1 MSDGN
6 YGQDN
11 QNFQHQ
17 TSVIPRTS
25 NENLTQPPQVELVG
39 RSIACTSNPYQDPY
53 YGGMMAGY
61 GPQPLVPHLLDVHYT
76 RLPLA
81 LEMAQEPVYVNA
93 KQYRGILRRRQSRA
107 KAELE
112 KKLITAR
119 KPYLHESRHQHAMR
133 RARGSGGRFAK
144 KFNTLKCTT
153 KETGTASVSTSSSGS
168 EPLHTTRQLKS
179 GIVIRKQKGLKCTR
193 RLKHEDTLIEVKET
207 LRTINGEV
215 SHLTQGFTKGTCYL
229 VGPRDKQGVMGEELS
244 LTQTGEQ
251 QRTEKG
257 FSELFSVLYKD

>member
-1 MSDGN
+1 MQSKSKSASRMEVNAYKISSLATCSEPWWRSMGYNSIPTTEIGGNTSNSSFLEQSKDCQSQSDDGMDEDDDNAIKESQITASPHSVDGN

-17 TSVIPRTS
+17 TSVIPHTS

-39 RSIACTSNPYQDPY
+39 RSIACTSNPY

-93 KQYRGILRRRQSRA
+93 KQYSGILRRRQSRA

-112 KKLITAR
+112 KKLITAQ
-119 KPYLHESRHQHAMR
+119 KVPP
-133 RARGSGGRFAK
+133 
-144 KFNTLKCTT
+144 
-153 KETGTASVSTSSSGS
+153 VS
-168 EPLHTTRQLKS
+168 
-179 GIVIRKQKGLKCTR
+179 
-193 RLKHEDTLIEVKET
+193 
-207 LRTINGEV
+207 
-215 SHLTQGFTKGTCYL
+215 
-229 VGPRDKQGVMGEELS
+229 
-244 LTQTGEQ
+244 
-251 QRTEKG
+251 
-257 FSELFSVLYKD
+257 